1 MPGATQ
7 MPKELSQAAEQTGTQ
22 SVWPGQA
29 RLARNA
35 MNRSQGLGGNAE
47 AATGHGRHELQ

>member
-7 MPKELSQAAEQTGTQ
+7 MPKELSPAAEQTGTQ